1 MRVGCQSDKEIANKQ
16 SASFN
21 YGECGQFSGAIR
33 ILNQEVNKL
42 LDEDSGY
49 KHVYWF
55 MFTDGGSNM
64 PHEELEALRKT
75 FKANPKKWT
84 NNASVSSKLIPL
96 IVTN

>member
-55 MFTDGGSNM
+55 MLSF
-64 PHEELEALRKT
+64 LYKT
-75 FKANPKKWT
+75 KTLVLVLPVQLLDDENE
-84 NNASVSSKLIPL
+84 
-96 IVTN
+96 